1 MIPFIKQIISNLIDE
16 NNMENYFCKLCFIIL
31 VIIAII
37 FLIVITLICIIDYK
51 NSIKDQKFNELKK
64 IIEKLNFEQISDTK
78 TEYYKD
84 TEKIKKITSS
94 DQQAKVLIAAIEA
107 IKDL

>member
-31 VIIAII
+31 VIIATI

-51 NSIKDQKFNELKK
+51 NSIKEHKLKELKE
-64 IIEKLNFEQISDTK
+64 IIKSLKFESISNTNTVYED
-78 TEYYKD
+78 D
-84 TEKIKKITSS
+84 KIKFITSS